1 MQIYKNIF
9 SYTVPLLPHIPCLN
23 SGFPLPRLLQIR
35 RQRRLGERAVRRE
48 RHQDVRPQ
56 IALARHLHIA
66 RKRAG
71 PPLAVEFP
79 VLLQRGP
86 RDIAQHLAV
95 RPDDHL
101 RVRIVLILRLRL
113 HEPVHRP
120 HVRQRAV
127 VAHPRDLRVHRVH
140 VRAHAP
146 AAPLVILQRRQIPPR
161 QRPLPPRG
169 ERIHRR
175 RQRPRRPRRPGL
187 RHLRLLSPRRRLQ
200 RPRRRTHPRLRPLR
214 RLRLRPR
221 RRLRRLRPPAHPRL
235 RLPPLPLPLRPV
247 VEDQVQ
253 RKNDDSYVD
262 DVEHTLEYFVPLN
275 YENFL
280 TFATGPSTS
289 TTTPRPPTA
298 MTTGNGTA
306 RTTSATPGTTKTR
319 TPTSPAALRVHSG
332 AVLHPAAHQNHFR
345 GAGKPYSHPA
355 PRFPLRPVAEVRQS
369 AKVMTDMQMMQN
381 GAAASCGLYDFTS
394 PLHQS
399 PKKLNKFQT

>member
-23 SGFPLPRLLQIR
+23 SGLPLPLPLQIG
-35 RQRRLGERAVRRE
+35 RQGRLDERAARRE

-71 PPLAVEFP
+71 PPQAVELP
-79 VLLQRGP
+79 VLRQRDL

-95 RPDDHL
+95 RADDHL
-101 RVRIVLILRLRL
+101 RIRIVRIVRLRL
-113 HEPVHRP
+113 HEAVHRP

-127 VAHPRDLRVHRVH
+127 IAHPRDLRVHRVH

-175 RQRPRRPRRPGL
+175 RQRPRRPCRPRL
-187 RHLRLLSPRRRLQ
+187 RHLRLRLRRPGPRRRLQ
-200 RPRRRTHPRLRPLR
+200 RPRRRTHRRLRPLR
-214 RLRLRPR
+214 RLWLRPR

-247 VEDQVQ
+247 VENQIQ

-262 DVEHTLEYFVPLN
+262 DVEHM
-275 YENFL
+275 
-280 TFATGPSTS
+280 
-289 TTTPRPPTA
+289 R
-298 MTTGNGTA
+298 
-306 RTTSATPGTTKTR
+306 
-319 TPTSPAALRVHSG
+319 
-332 AVLHPAAHQNHFR
+332 
-345 GAGKPYSHPA
+345 
-355 PRFPLRPVAEVRQS
+355 
-369 AKVMTDMQMMQN
+369 
-381 GAAASCGLYDFTS
+381 
-394 PLHQS
+394 
-399 PKKLNKFQT
+399 